1 MRRPAAIIQAMK
13 AACPLCGRKA
23 QRACPALSQTICSQC
38 CGKGRRRTINC
49 PGECPHV
56 VAGIR
61 LALRRLAELSG
72 DHETEIEHADV
83 LHNLRLALVQLRFG
97 RLKDLTDE
105 EARQALASVAD
116 TMRTRS
122 HGLVYDFRSPD
133 PRIQMAVDGLTE
145 IAGLHERGER
155 GFSRISPTDLLACLR
170 YLERQAREAIAQA
183 RGPHAWLD
191 IIMQSVGT
199 RFAGSTN
206 PLLVSG

>member
-1 MRRPAAIIQAMK
+1 MK

-23 QRACPALSQTICSQC
+23 QRACPAVSEAICSQC

-49 PGECPHV
+49 PDECTYFA
-56 VAGIR
+56 AGIR
-61 LALRRLAELSG
+61 LALHRLAELSG
-72 DHETEIEHADV
+72 DPETELKRADV
-83 LHNLRLALVQLRFG
+83 LHNLRLALVQLRLG

-145 IAGLHERGER
+145 IAGMHEKGER
-155 GFSRISPTDLLACLR
+155 GFARLAATDLMACLR
-170 YLERQAREAIAQA
+170 YLEHQTKQTIAQA

-191 IIMQSVGT
+191 LIAQSVGT
-199 RFAGSTN
+199 RFAGT
-206 PLLVSG
+206 PDPRLVSK